1 MYIEKE
7 HQGEKYVI
15 TSYGILMWPSDI
27 INKIYTEKYVM
38 VFRSN
43 CWVKKLIKLW
53 DSLLANFYTN
63 KKHWYKRKL
72 FFKNIHI
79 VSTEKMGCKSKE

>member
-1 MYIEKE
+1 
-7 HQGEKYVI
+7 
-15 TSYGILMWPSDI
+15 
-27 INKIYTEKYVM
+27 M

-79 VSTEKMGCKSKE
+79 SKYRENGMQKQRVSTLKWKHREEKEMISWRKGEQYKNSKWDIN